1 MSTYMESLKQKLGY
15 TSLKIRHAEYQVRN
29 FPSLNGAPQS
39 SFTMEENNED
49 IVPTNPIEEKDRKIF
64 ELEKALAKQESE
76 EVSKLKENLVKAT
89 AELDEV
95 KEKFNLSSRK
105 LIYTRNATEQKI
117 VESISN
123 PDGFREDPH
132 LISVYSATL
141 NLDDFEEE
149 ETTDTLTQGKIL
161 S

>member
-1 MSTYMESLKQKLGY
+1 M
-15 TSLKIRHAEYQVRN
+15 
-29 FPSLNGAPQS
+29 
-39 SFTMEENNED
+39 
-49 IVPTNPIEEKDRKIF
+49 
-64 ELEKALAKQESE
+64 
-76 EVSKLKENLVKAT
+76 
-89 AELDEV
+89 

-123 PDGFREDPH
+123 PDGFRDDPH